1 MGHIQWLSFPQ
12 QSPHLFL
19 GQAHILVHVLRE
31 DVEKEIESGARVEAA
46 VLTRIGLHYFPFLA
60 ERTPLEGSSPF
71 ATSPHRKGHYSQYFG
86 RRLQTSRSFSCSPSV
101 ERGRSHQLNS
111 GCYSSEPSTL
121 SPRVSPHADP
131 GLTKLTSFKRGC

>member
-12 QSPHLFL
+12 QSPHFLL

-31 DVEKEIESGARVEAA
+31 DVEKEIKGGARVEAA

-71 ATSPHRKGHYSQYFG
+71 ATSPTEKVTTPRTMAGVFRPVVAFLVPRQWNEDAV
-86 RRLQTSRSFSCSPSV
+86 TS
-101 ERGRSHQLNS
+101 
-111 GCYSSEPSTL
+111 
-121 SPRVSPHADP
+121 
-131 GLTKLTSFKRGC
+131 